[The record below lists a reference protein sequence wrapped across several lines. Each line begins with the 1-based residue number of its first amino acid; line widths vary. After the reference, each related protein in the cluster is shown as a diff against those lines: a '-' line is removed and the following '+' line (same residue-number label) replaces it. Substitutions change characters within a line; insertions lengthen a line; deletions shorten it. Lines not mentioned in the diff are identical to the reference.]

1 MDKNCEYGTL
11 MQVGK
16 RQWIQCSKRD
26 MACAFQRYC
35 IDKRKVVFSSDAVKC
50 KLRNNE

>member
-1 MDKNCEYGTL
+1 MNKNCEYGTL

-16 RQWIQCSKRD
+16 RQWIQCSKTN
-26 MACAFQRYC
+26 MACTFQKYC
-35 IDKRKVVFSSDAVKC
+35 VDKRTVVFSSNALKC

>member
-1 MDKNCEYGTL
+1 MNKDCEYGTL

-16 RQWIQCSKRD
+16 RQWIQCLKNN

-35 IDKRKVVFSSDAVKC
+35 TSKRSVVFSVKSTQC